1 MRMSGDVGR
10 TQWPGTSAADAS
22 ARETQ
27 RRDTERSIGIA
38 AREEGPLSATYDL
51 QPAAQA
57 VAELLPA
64 IADDQLTAPTPC
76 PDYRVR
82 DLLFH
87 VLGLSVAFRDAA
99 RKDLG
104 PTTATAPSHMTPELP
119 AQWRSA
125 IPARLD
131 ELAAAW
137 REPDAWEGMTQAG
150 GVTLPASVAGQVA
163 LNELVVHGWD
173 LARATGQAFDPAESA
188 VRGSYEML
196 AASTEPAQREPIFGP
211 VVPVPDEAPL
221 LDRAIGLSG
230 RDPAWPNNNDHDTG
244 SATSSTGQSG

>member
-1 MRMSGDVGR
+1 M
-10 TQWPGTSAADAS
+10 
-22 ARETQ
+22 
-27 RRDTERSIGIA
+27 
-38 AREEGPLSATYDL
+38 SATYDL

-57 VAELLPA
+57 VAEMLPG

-104 PTTATAPSHMTPELP
+104 PTTATASTDLTPELP

-230 RDPAWPNNNDHDTG
+230 RDPAWPNNNGHDIG